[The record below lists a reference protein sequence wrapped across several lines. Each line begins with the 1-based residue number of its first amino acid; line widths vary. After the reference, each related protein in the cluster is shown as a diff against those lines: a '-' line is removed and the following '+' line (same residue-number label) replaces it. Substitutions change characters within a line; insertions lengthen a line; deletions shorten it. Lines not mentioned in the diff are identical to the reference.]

1 MNLQEIPTIATAE
14 ELIDRALRRASKVE
28 ESVRNADYRAR
39 LTAVRKIHSV
49 ADNIANPLHTYVKA
63 FPSFDNIHPFDR
75 SIIDLTVGVDKLRKS
90 LGASDWARKEVLMIG
105 NKYVPKAR
113 ARKSAEETMRI
124 MSEAYTKMTN
134 IVRQIEKNLN
144 FLISARS
151 IFRNIPN
158 VNNEKPLA
166 VFAGAPNVGK
176 SSLIGAI
183 STGKPEVKSYPFT
196 TKGVSLGHIK
206 AKYDIIQVM
215 DTPGLLDR
223 PNSDRNDMEKQ
234 GIAAL
239 DYLEPIIVFLTDLSG
254 TSGYSVET
262 QESLHEELK
271 GKYSKYRWIDV
282 YSKSDLEA
290 ESELTYSESVSV
302 SVMTKTGLEEL
313 ESRLIQLSEI

>member
-158 VNNEKPLA
+158 VNNEKPFA

-239 DYLEPIIVFLTDLSG
+239 DHLEPIIVFLTDLSG

-262 QESLHEELK
+262 QESLHDELK
-271 GKYSKYRWIDV
+271 GRYSKYRWIDV

>member
-1 MNLQEIPTIATAE
+1 MNLQEIPTIGTAD
-14 ELIDRALRRASKVE
+14 ELIDRALRRASRVE
-28 ESVRNADYRAR
+28 ESVRNTDYRAR
-39 LTAVRKIHSV
+39 LTAVREIHSV
-49 ADNIANPLHTYVKA
+49 ADNIANPLHSYVKV
-63 FPSFDNIHPFDR
+63 FPSFDTIHPFDR
-75 SIIDLTVGVDKLRKS
+75 SIIDLTVGVDKLRKA
-90 LGASDWARKEVLMIG
+90 LGAADWARKEVLMVG
-105 NKYVPKAR
+105 TRYVPKAR
-113 ARKSAEETMRI
+113 ARKSAENTMKI

-134 IVRQIEKNLN
+134 ILRQISKHLD

-151 IFRNIPN
+151 IFRNLPN
-158 VNNEKPLA
+158 VDTEQPLA

-223 PNSDRNDMEKQ
+223 PDLDRNDMEKQ

-239 DYLEPIIVFLTDLSG
+239 NHLEPVIVFLTDLSG

-262 QESLHEELK
+262 QKSLHEELK
-271 GKYSKYRWIDV
+271 SRYSDYPWVDV
-282 YSKSDLEA
+282 YSKSDLEPEA
-290 ESELTYSESVSV
+290 SLEYDDSISV
-302 SVMTKTGLEEL
+302 SVMNGEGIEDLKSEL
-313 ESRLIQLSEI
+313 MNIFFE

>member
-1 MNLQEIPTIATAE
+1 MNLQEIPTIGTAD
-14 ELIDRALRRASKVE
+14 ELIDRALRRASRVE
-28 ESVRNADYRAR
+28 ESVRNTDYRAR

-49 ADNIANPLHTYVKA
+49 ADNIANPLHSYVKV
-63 FPSFDNIHPFDR
+63 FPSFDTIHPFDR
-75 SIIDLTVGVDKLRKS
+75 SIIDLTVGVDKLRKA
-90 LGASDWARKEVLMIG
+90 LGAADWARKEVLMVG
-105 NKYVPKAR
+105 TRYVPKAR
-113 ARKSAEETMRI
+113 ARKSAENTMKI

-134 IVRQIEKNLN
+134 ILRQISKHLD

-151 IFRNIPN
+151 IFRNLPN
-158 VNNEKPLA
+158 VDTEQPLA

-223 PNSDRNDMEKQ
+223 PDLDRNDMEKQ

-239 DYLEPIIVFLTDLSG
+239 NHLEPVIVFLTDLSG

-262 QESLHEELK
+262 QKSLHKELK
-271 GKYSKYRWIDV
+271 TRYSDYPWIDV
-282 YSKSDLEA
+282 YSKSDLEPEA
-290 ESELTYSESVSV
+290 SLEYDDSISV
-302 SVMTKTGLEEL
+302 SVMNDEGIEDLKSEL
-313 ESRLIQLSEI
+313 MNIFFE

>member
-1 MNLQEIPTIATAE
+1 MNLQEIPTIGTAD
-14 ELIDRALRRASKVE
+14 ELIDRALRRASRVE
-28 ESVRNADYRAR
+28 ESVRNTDYRAR

-49 ADNIANPLHTYVKA
+49 ADNIANPLHSYVKV
-63 FPSFDNIHPFDR
+63 FPSFDTIHPFDR
-75 SIIDLTVGVDKLRKS
+75 SIIDLTVGVDKLRKA
-90 LGASDWARKEVLMIG
+90 LGAADWARKEVLMVG
-105 NKYVPKAR
+105 TRYVPKAR
-113 ARKSAEETMRI
+113 ARKSAENTMKI

-134 IVRQIEKNLN
+134 MLRQISKHLD

-151 IFRNIPN
+151 IFRNLPN
-158 VNNEKPLA
+158 VDTEQPLA

-223 PNSDRNDMEKQ
+223 PDLDRNDMEKQ

-239 DYLEPIIVFLTDLSG
+239 NHLEPVIVFLTDLSG

-262 QESLHEELK
+262 QKSLHEKLK
-271 GKYSKYRWIDV
+271 TRYSDYPWVDV
-282 YSKSDLEA
+282 YSKSDLEPEA
-290 ESELTYSESVSV
+290 SLEYDDSISV
-302 SVMTKTGLEEL
+302 SVMNDEGIEDLKSEL
-313 ESRLIQLSEI
+313 MNIFFE

>member
-1 MNLQEIPTIATAE
+1 M
-14 ELIDRALRRASKVE
+14 
-28 ESVRNADYRAR
+28 
-39 LTAVRKIHSV
+39 

-90 LGASDWARKEVLMIG
+90 LGASDWARKEVVMIG

-239 DYLEPIIVFLTDLSG
+239 DHLEPIIVFLTDLSG

>member
-134 IVRQIEKNLN
+134 IVRQIEKSLN

-239 DYLEPIIVFLTDLSG
+239 DHLEPIIVFLTDLSG

>member
-63 FPSFDNIHPFDR
+63 FPSFDYIHPFDR

-239 DYLEPIIVFLTDLSG
+239 DHLEPIIVFLTDLSG

-271 GKYSKYRWIDV
+271 GRYSKYRWIDV

>member
-1 MNLQEIPTIATAE
+1 M
-14 ELIDRALRRASKVE
+14 
-28 ESVRNADYRAR
+28 
-39 LTAVRKIHSV
+39 
-49 ADNIANPLHTYVKA
+49 
-63 FPSFDNIHPFDR
+63 
-75 SIIDLTVGVDKLRKS
+75 
-90 LGASDWARKEVLMIG
+90 
-105 NKYVPKAR
+105 
-113 ARKSAEETMRI
+113 
-124 MSEAYTKMTN
+124 
-134 IVRQIEKNLN
+134 
-144 FLISARS
+144 
-151 IFRNIPN
+151 
-158 VNNEKPLA
+158 
-166 VFAGAPNVGK
+166 
-176 SSLIGAI
+176 
-183 STGKPEVKSYPFT
+183 
-196 TKGVSLGHIK
+196 GHIK

-239 DYLEPIIVFLTDLSG
+239 DHLEPIIVFLTDLSG

-271 GKYSKYRWIDV
+271 GRYSKYRWIDV

>member
-1 MNLQEIPTIATAE
+1 MNFQDIPTIATSE

-49 ADNIANPLHTYVKA
+49 ADNIANPLHAYVKA

-75 SIIDLTVGVDKLRKS
+75 SIVDLTVGVDKLRKA
-90 LGASDWARKEVLMIG
+90 LGAADWARKEVLMIG
-105 NKYVPKAR
+105 TKYVPKAR
-113 ARKSAEETMRI
+113 ARKSAEDTMKI

-134 IVRQIEKNLN
+134 IVRQIEKNLD

-151 IFRNIPN
+151 IFRNLPN
-158 VNNEKPLA
+158 VDTEKPLA

-176 SSLIGAI
+176 SSLIGAV
-183 STGKPEVKSYPFT
+183 SSGKPEVKSYPFT

-206 AKYDIIQVM
+206 VKYDIIQVM

-223 PNSDRNDMEKQ
+223 PDSDRNDMEKQ

-239 DYLEPIIVFLTDLSG
+239 DHLKPIIVFLTDLSG
-254 TSGYSVET
+254 TSGYSIEI
-262 QESLHEELK
+262 QRALHDELK
-271 GKYSKYRWIDV
+271 SRYSDYNWLDV
-282 YSKSDLEA
+282 ISKSDLDPEA
-290 ESELTYSESVSV
+290 KIEYGNPISV
-302 SVMTKTGLEEL
+302 SVMDNTGIEEL
-313 ESRLIQLSEI
+313 ELVLVKSCKE

>member
-1 MNLQEIPTIATAE
+1 MNLQEIPTIATAD
-14 ELIDRALRRASKVE
+14 ELIDRALRRASRVE
-28 ESVRNADYRAR
+28 ESVRNTDYRAR

-49 ADNIANPLHTYVKA
+49 ADNIANPLHSYVKV
-63 FPSFDNIHPFDR
+63 FPSFDTIHPFDR
-75 SIIDLTVGVDKLRKS
+75 SIIDLTVGVDKLRKA
-90 LGASDWARKEVLMIG
+90 LGAADWARKEVLMIG
-105 NKYVPKAR
+105 TKYVPKAR
-113 ARKSAEETMRI
+113 ARKSAENTMKI

-134 IVRQIEKNLN
+134 VIRQISKHLD

-151 IFRNIPN
+151 IFRNLPN
-158 VNNEKPLA
+158 VDTEQPLA

-223 PNSDRNDMEKQ
+223 PDLDRNDMEKQ

-239 DYLEPIIVFLTDLSG
+239 DHLEPVIVFLTDLSG
-254 TSGYSVET
+254 TSGYSIDT
-262 QESLHEELK
+262 QKALHTELK
-271 GKYSKYRWIDV
+271 NRYSDYNWVDV
-282 YSKSDLEA
+282 YSKSDLDPE
-290 ESELTYSESVSV
+290 ESLDYSDVISV
-302 SVMTKTGLEEL
+302 SVMDDTGVDTLKSEL
-313 ESRLIQLSEI
+313 IKLFFE

>member
-239 DYLEPIIVFLTDLSG
+239 DHLEPIIVFLTDLSG

-262 QESLHEELK
+262 QESLHDELK
-271 GKYSKYRWIDV
+271 GRYSKYRWIDV

>member
-1 MNLQEIPTIATAE
+1 MNLQEIPTIGTAD
-14 ELIDRALRRASKVE
+14 ELIDRALRRASRVE
-28 ESVRNADYRAR
+28 ESVRNTDYRAR

-49 ADNIANPLHTYVKA
+49 ADNIANPLHSYVKV
-63 FPSFDNIHPFDR
+63 FPSFDLIHPFDR
-75 SIIDLTVGVDKLRKS
+75 SIIDLTVGVDKLRKA
-90 LGASDWARKEVLMIG
+90 LGAADWARKEVLMIG
-105 NKYVPKAR
+105 TKYVPKAR
-113 ARKSAEETMRI
+113 ARKSADNTMKI

-134 IVRQIEKNLN
+134 VVRQISKHLD

-158 VNNEKPLA
+158 VNTDQPLA

-176 SSLIGAI
+176 SSLIRAI

-223 PNSDRNDMEKQ
+223 PDLDRNDMEKQ

-239 DYLEPIIVFLTDLSG
+239 DHLEPVIVFLTDLSG

-262 QESLHEELK
+262 QESLHNELK
-271 GKYSKYRWIDV
+271 KRYSDYNWIDV
-282 YSKSDLEA
+282 YSKSDLEPEA
-290 ESELTYSESVSV
+290 SLDYEGSISV
-302 SVMTKTGLEEL
+302 SVMDNKGITEL
-313 ESRLIQLSEI
+313 KSELIEIFFE

>member
-14 ELIDRALRRASKVE
+14 ELFDRALRRASKVE

-239 DYLEPIIVFLTDLSG
+239 DHLEPIIVFLTDLSG

-271 GKYSKYRWIDV
+271 GRYSKYRWIDV

>member
-158 VNNEKPLA
+158 VSNEKPLA

-239 DYLEPIIVFLTDLSG
+239 DHLEPIIVFLTDLSG

-271 GKYSKYRWIDV
+271 GRYSKYRWIDV